1 MHNTMKGAYLDFL
14 LVKEYFK
21 TIIYLFIISI
31 VFSVSIRS
39 ISAGMVTAM
48 TILAMRVVSLPF
60 ESEER
65 TEINKFYDIIPML
78 RSQRVY
84 GRYFFTILI
93 GILGAVFSVII
104 QSIVFL
110 SIGINITIIESMVG
124 LGISLC
130 IYLFSITLQIPFFY
144 RYGAIK
150 GRLAITFP
158 LIGYGLFYYLSGRL
172 ANFGIELSMAIPQI
186 FDNKVVIGFILVI
199 FVFVSLAV
207 SIKIATK
214 ICNSQK
220 YKEIPR

>member
-31 VFSVSIRS
+31 VFAVSIRS

-150 GRLAITFP
+150 GRLAVVFP
-158 LIGYGLFYYLSGRL
+158 IIGLGAFYYFSGKL
-172 ANFGIELSMAIPQI
+172 VNWGITPSTAMISILDNSIVVGLILLIFIIVLLIISMQ
-186 FDNKVVIGFILVI
+186 VT
-199 FVFVSLAV
+199 
-207 SIKIATK
+207 IKTCISRK
-214 ICNSQK
+214 
-220 YKEIPR
+220 